1 MSNQSD
7 PILAK
12 RAQVKRWVTWGLRT
26 GYGLYITTSALFV
39 IAVLTDFTPALSTVM
54 TVCFLVGSVILAP
67 SIVFSYGVKAADRAD
82 RDGTW

>member
-12 RAQVKRWVTWGLRT
+12 RAQVQHWVTWGLRT
-26 GYGLYITTSALFV
+26 GYGLFILTTVLFV
-39 IAVLTDFTPALSTVM
+39 IAALTDFTSALSVAM
-54 TVCFLVGSVILAP
+54 TVCLVVGSLILAP